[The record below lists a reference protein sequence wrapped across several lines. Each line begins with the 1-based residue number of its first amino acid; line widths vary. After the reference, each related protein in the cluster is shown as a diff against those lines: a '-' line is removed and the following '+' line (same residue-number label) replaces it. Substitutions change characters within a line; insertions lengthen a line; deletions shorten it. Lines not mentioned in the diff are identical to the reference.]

1 MSLLKLERPLQMPLL
16 ETLGAMDQAILDAMP
31 LGVYACDLDGR
42 ILRVNQRAIEL
53 WGRSPRL
60 LDPVQ
65 RFCACFR
72 VESLGGDFIPPEQT
86 PMAHAVLSGKSFEG
100 AEAIVQN
107 PDGKRWVA
115 RVNVAP
121 LRDADGEVVGAIN
134 CFQDVTREHEMR
146 FALARQRHT
155 FDLAMIASKM
165 GTWRYTLAD
174 NVCIY
179 DENAQRLYGLTEAR
193 FIHDEQG
200 VKSKFHPDDMDRM
213 WSRVTRALDPEG
225 DGRYEVEYR
234 VKQPDASWRWLSAWG
249 LVEFEGQGATRK
261 PIAIAGASR
270 DISEAKRTEELERL
284 LGNEMNHRVRNTL
297 ATVQSIVL
305 QSLRGAVD
313 LKSARRAVDARI
325 TALAGAHELLTDR
338 SWLGADV
345 KDVVARAIAPF
356 ASAYITVNGPSLD
369 VSPKQALAL
378 SLALH
383 ELATNAVKHG
393 ALSQRGGRVELLWK
407 AQKEELNLSWR
418 EIGGP
423 HVVPPSRQGFGS
435 RLLKDGLSRDF
446 EGETRLEFLP
456 EGVCCWI
463 TLSRFDRIESD
474 FAASTAAGREDVSS
488 ISDGANT
495 DEIRKQPLP
504 SYQPL

>member
-1 MSLLKLERPLQMPLL
+1 MIFWFSRPASDNLKPAFINANVSLLKLERPLQTSLL
-16 ETLGAMDQAILDAMP
+16 ETLAATDQTILDALP

-42 ILRVNQRAIEL
+42 ILRYNQRAIEL
-53 WGRSPRL
+53 WGRSPGL
-60 LDPVQ
+60 SDPVQ

-72 VESLGGDFIPPEQT
+72 VESLEGDFIPPEQT
-86 PMAHAVLSGKSFEG
+86 PMAQAVLSGKSFEG
-100 AEAIVQN
+100 AEAVVQN

-121 LRDADGEVVGAIN
+121 LRDANGEVIGAIN

-146 FALARQRHT
+146 SCASDTLSILPWSLPKWALGAT
-155 FDLAMIASKM
+155 PWLTTSVSMS
-165 GTWRYTLAD
+165 
-174 NVCIY
+174 
-179 DENAQRLYGLTEAR
+179 AQRLYGLAEGR

-213 WSRVTRALDPEG
+213 WSRVTQALDPEG

-270 DISEAKRTEELERL
+270 DISEAKRTEDLERL
-284 LGNEMNHRVRNTL
+284 LGNEINHRVRNTL

-338 SWLGADV
+338 SWLGADI
-345 KDVVARAIAPF
+345 KDVVARAVAPF
-356 ASAYITVNGPSLD
+356 ASGCITVNGPSLD

-393 ALSQRGGRVELLWK
+393 ALSQHGGRVELLWNT
-407 AQKEELNLSWR
+407 QREQLNLSWR
-418 EIGGP
+418 ETGARTS
-423 HVVPPSRQGFGS
+423 SR
-435 RLLKDGLSRDF
+435 RLAGDSAAACLRMVYHATLKAKL
-446 EGETRLEFLP
+446 
-456 EGVCCWI
+456 
-463 TLSRFDRIESD
+463 
-474 FAASTAAGREDVSS
+474 
-488 ISDGANT
+488 N
-495 DEIRKQPLP
+495 
-504 SYQPL
+504 